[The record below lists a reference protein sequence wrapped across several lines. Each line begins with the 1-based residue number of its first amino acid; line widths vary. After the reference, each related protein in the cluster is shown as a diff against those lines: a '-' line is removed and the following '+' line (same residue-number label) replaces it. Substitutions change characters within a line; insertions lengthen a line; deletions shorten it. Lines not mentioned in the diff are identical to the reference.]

1 MFLSHPDRTWH
12 LNRFM
17 LLEKQ
22 CYYYTH
28 IFILKKSSI
37 AFSLCVFAL
46 LQKENTNSYT
56 SDFIKMP
63 ASVTLSTLNFIH
75 FLLVYFSLLACPTQ
89 CLESNLSLKSLGKP
103 YIFRRLKA
111 KQN

>member
-1 MFLSHPDRTWH
+1 
-12 LNRFM
+12 
-17 LLEKQ
+17 
-22 CYYYTH
+22 
-28 IFILKKSSI
+28 
-37 AFSLCVFAL
+37 
-46 LQKENTNSYT
+46 
-56 SDFIKMP
+56 MP

-111 KQN
+111 KQNWYMNTATDTMKPEDKM